1 MRARYLLIGLVV
13 VLTVVTGVLIYQ
25 GNRTGTTASE
35 SPESPVTITQTTT
48 AAPSDDPET
57 SPFAEAGPDGSST
70 PAVDTAAPVGDQA
83 ASNVPMTKLNPG
95 DPAPQFII
103 FSFDGAGSHT
113 KWQEFLAAAAPT
125 NSRFNGFLTGLYL
138 LADENKTRYT
148 GPGHAPGKSSVGFGG
163 TTDEIATLIGDLNQ
177 AYAAG
182 HEIGTHYNGH
192 FCSGAEPSG
201 NAWSTADWSNELDQ
215 FFGFFTD
222 YRANNPGADLP
233 ELMVPADS
241 VKGGR
246 TQCLEGVWEE
256 LVPAWK
262 AHGLTYDSSINAPA
276 KGIFWPQKVDDI
288 WEFYMPYIYSPG
300 FDGSVLLMDYNMWF
314 KFNQGQDQ
322 PETAPELRGIVYDT
336 YTSLYDQ
343 TYNGN
348 RAPLLIANHFNNWNG
363 NSFNEPTM
371 RFMQEY
377 CGKPDTYCATY
388 QDVIAWME
396 LQDPAVLQDLLDRPP
411 VGAGA

>member
-1 MRARYLLIGLVV
+1 MHAREVPADRFGR
-13 VLTVVTGVLIYQ
+13 GV
-25 GNRTGTTASE
+25 
-35 SPESPVTITQTTT
+35 
-48 AAPSDDPET
+48 D
-57 SPFAEAGPDGSST
+57 
-70 PAVDTAAPVGDQA
+70 
-83 ASNVPMTKLNPG
+83 
-95 DPAPQFII
+95 
-103 FSFDGAGSHT
+103 
-113 KWQEFLAAAAPT
+113 
-125 NSRFNGFLTGLYL
+125 GFLTGLYL
-138 LADENKTRYT
+138 LADENKMSYT

-182 HEIGTHYNGH
+182 HEIGTHDNGH

-201 NAWSTADWSNELDQ
+201 NMWSSADWSNELDQ

-222 YRANNPGADLP
+222 YRAFNPGADLP
-233 ELMVPADS
+233 ELTVPADS

-262 AHGLTYDSSINAPA
+262 EHGLTYDSSINAPA

-336 YTSLYDQ
+336 YTYLYDQ
-343 TYNGN
+343 TSNGN

-377 CGKPDTYCATY
+377 CGKPDTYCTTY

-396 LQDPAVLQDLLDRPP
+396 LQDPAVLQDLLDQPP